1 MRILQ
6 VHPLMKSEALSPA
19 AGGMARASLQLT
31 RLLVERGHDVQ
42 VLPIPEGVGSREL
55 WEVAPGRS
63 VEVAAAMH
71 IPGWKDSAWLPQA
84 LLRLKP
90 MPAGIKNYFYDALA
104 LTALRRELLYFRPD
118 IIHNHLARRP
128 FPRLARALGR
138 GGNLL
143 LTHHHGEM
151 GDNLDAYDRI
161 VFPSRASRKMIA
173 AESRYPL
180 ERTRVIYNPVAPVF
194 GQPHPERRN
203 PREGIVFVGAVRK
216 RKGIDLLLDAY
227 RSDRRLRREP
237 LYILGAGEDV
247 ALVDQAI
254 QEGLPVHYLGKL
266 DLQDVAARLR
276 TAKLVAIPSRLE
288 GFSIA
293 ILEAICCG
301 APVVAWAPQ
310 VREVESLLGI
320 PIGAPF
326 DGRTQTAQELAAGIR
341 DVLDGDLASLT
352 NRRRMAEAAREA
364 FNEEHCVKAYLDLY
378 REVIGA

>member
-6 VHPLMKSEALSPA
+6 VHPLMKSEALSPS

-55 WEVAPGRS
+55 WEVTPGRS

-84 LLRLKP
+84 LVRLKP
-90 MPAGIKNYFYDALA
+90 LPAGIKNYFYDALA
-104 LTALRRELLYFRPD
+104 LTALRREILFFRPD

-138 GGNLL
+138 GGKVL

-151 GDNLDAYDRI
+151 GEDLGAYDRI
-161 VFPSRASRKMIA
+161 VFPSRASRAMIA

-194 GQPHPERRN
+194 GQHRPERRN

-237 LYILGAGEDV
+237 LYILGAGEDM
-247 ALVDQAI
+247 ALVDQAVK
-254 QEGLPVHYLGKL
+254 EGLPVHYLGKL
-266 DLQDVAARLR
+266 NPQEVAARLR
-276 TAKLVAIPSRLE
+276 SAKLVAIPSRLE

-310 VREVESLLGI
+310 VREVESLLGF

-341 DVLDGDLASLT
+341 GVLDGDLASST

-364 FNEEHCVKAYLDLY
+364 FNEEHCVDDYLDLY

>member
-71 IPGWKDSAWLPQA
+71 IPGWKDGLWLPRA

-90 MPAGIKNYFYDALA
+90 LPAGIKNTFYDALA
-104 LTALRRELLYFRPD
+104 LTALRRELLYFRPE
-118 IIHNHLARRP
+118 IVHNHLARRP
-128 FPRLARALGR
+128 FPRLARALGQH
-138 GGNLL
+138 GNLI

-151 GDNLDAYDRI
+151 GEALEAYDRI
-161 VFPSRASRKMIA
+161 VFPSRASRETIA

-180 ERTRVIYNPVAPVF
+180 DRTRVIYNPVAPVF
-194 GQPHPERRN
+194 GQPQPEPKN
-203 PREGIVFVGAVRK
+203 PRKGIFFVGAVRK

-237 LYILGAGEDV
+237 LYILGAGEDM

-254 QEGLPVHYLGKL
+254 KEGLPVHYLGKL
-266 DLQDVAARLR
+266 APPEVAARLR
-276 TAKLVAIPSRLE
+276 SAKLVVIPSRLE

-293 ILEAICCG
+293 IVEAICCG

-310 VREVESLLGI
+310 VREVESFLGV

-341 DVLDGDLASLT
+341 GVLDGDSVSSP
-352 NRRRMAEAAREA
+352 NRRRMANAAREA
-364 FNEEHCVKAYLDLY
+364 FNEERCVDAYLDQY
-378 REVIGA
+378 REMIGA